1 LDFSPGISKESRI
14 SSKYSSRGKPMAPK
28 KKKPCPDCKKYKAEI
43 RRLRKI
49 LRQIRDEAADT
60 PLLMGFAIDL
70 AEEGLNPKK

>member
-1 LDFSPGISKESRI
+1 MIQ
-14 SSKYSSRGKPMAPK
+14 K
-28 KKKPCPDCKKYKAEI
+28 KKKPCPDCKKHKAEI

-70 AEEGLNPKK
+70 ANQGLKPGRNQE

>member
-1 LDFSPGISKESRI
+1 
-14 SSKYSSRGKPMAPK
+14 MAQK
-28 KKKPCPDCKKYKAEI
+28 KKKPCPDCKKYQAEI

-70 AEEGLNPKK
+70 ANQGLKPEK